1 MGESPEIPSTLSEEG
16 VDFVECC
23 LFHDP
28 TERWTA
34 TELIQHHN
42 FCKVRLINMLFLF
55 KILLSLNSCNFHR
68 LLSEMNANAKTTK
81 RLKKIKLRRNKSLK
95 YLT

>member
-42 FCKVRLINMLFLF
+42 FCKVRLSNYLFLI
-55 KILLSLNSCNFHR
+55 KSLLSLNSNNFYR
-68 LLSEMNANAKTTK
+68 LLSEMNAIAKTTK
-81 RLKKIKLRRNKSLK
+81 RLKRIKLRLNKSLK
-95 YLT
+95 YFT